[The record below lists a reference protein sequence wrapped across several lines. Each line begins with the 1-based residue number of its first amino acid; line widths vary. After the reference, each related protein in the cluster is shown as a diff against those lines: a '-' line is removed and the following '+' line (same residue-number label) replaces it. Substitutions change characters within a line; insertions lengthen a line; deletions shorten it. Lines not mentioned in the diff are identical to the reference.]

1 MESGAFVVGFLLPL
15 AVLIGVFTIV
25 GLGLTRSTKLREA
38 RMRER
43 LAMIEKGLV
52 PPPELDPEG
61 FERDLAG
68 TQMLARRRF
77 MGAGIILLSIGL
89 AVGVIIGIAAD
100 APRVAMGVGGGI
112 AILGAGLIAN
122 AVLNT
127 GS

>member
-1 MESGAFVVGFLLPL
+1 VGFLIPL
-15 AVLIGVFTIV
+15 AVLVGVFTIV
-25 GLGLTRSTKLREA
+25 GLGITRSTRLREA

-43 LAMIEKGLV
+43 VVMIEKGLV

-61 FERDLAG
+61 FERDLAES
-68 TQMLARRRF
+68 QMVARRRF
-77 MGAGIILLSIGL
+77 MGAGIILVSIGL

-100 APRVAMGVGGGI
+100 EPRVAVGIGGGI

-127 GS
+127 AS

>member
-1 MESGAFVVGFLLPL
+1 MESGAFIVGFLLPL
-15 AVLIGVFTIV
+15 AVLIGVFTLLA
-25 GLGLTRSTKLREA
+25 LGITRSGRLREA

-43 LAMIEKGLV
+43 LVMIEKGLV
-52 PPPELDPEG
+52 PPPELDPEA

-68 TQMLARRRF
+68 AQVIARRRF
-77 MGAGIILLSIGL
+77 MGL

-100 APRVAMGVGGGI
+100 TPRVALGIGGGI

>member
-1 MESGAFVVGFLLPL
+1 MESGAFIVGFLLPL
-15 AVLIGVFTIV
+15 AVLIGVFTLLA
-25 GLGLTRSTKLREA
+25 LGITRSGRLREA

-43 LAMIEKGLV
+43 LVMIEKGLV
-52 PPPELDPEG
+52 PPPELDPEA

-68 TQMLARRRF
+68 AQVIARRRF
-77 MGAGIILLSIGL
+77 MGAGIILVSIGL

-100 APRVAMGVGGGI
+100 TPRVALGIGGGI